1 MCLEINSRDVRK
13 AVFGHI
19 LGNGAIM
26 EKQERLENQFYSQDW
41 MKEILTG
48 GKIGLWVTQRDM
60 RTGQMLMLGDAQ
72 MHILLGTEEME
83 LSPEELFSYFEQRI
97 EPGYEKAVRDYTN
110 KMIETGQQAEVEY
123 YWRHPS
129 GGKICI
135 RCSGRLYRQQD
146 GFQYF
151 RGTHQDI
158 TELIRLKNENI
169 QQEQQL
175 RDLEWQKERYDSLF
189 QSVLCG
195 IMQYRVLDD
204 GMVFIKN
211 ANREAIRILG
221 YEQEEF
227 WQKKKWDLADTVC
240 EEDRERVTSEF
251 YALKNA
257 GDSMFFEY
265 RVLCRGGGRCWVIGS
280 AEVIRDPDNDLV
292 IQSVFLDVNR
302 RKEIEQE
309 NRQLE
314 RQLEAGD
321 EFLHLSLEHT
331 SIYEFYYEP
340 ASGTGRLP
348 ERTMRFYKRE
358 SPVCPHMPQVFAEE
372 YVAPECRE
380 AYLDMYRAIDQGAA
394 TAAGDFMDKS
404 RKHWRRVTLS
414 ALRYDKTGRAVYAV
428 GIAEDITKEKE
439 METALR
445 EARSRDSLTGL
456 YTREAGIYQVK
467 DYLEKKSPALPCCLL
482 LLDMDA
488 FSAINDNWGSVFA
501 DAVLQETAD
510 ILRRETKETD
520 ILIRLGG
527 DEFMIFLKDCSRRE
541 AVMKGERI
549 TERIRQLSPESD
561 ENLQISASIGICA
574 SSVVEDYSGLYRCA
588 ESTLQYVKEKNKGH
602 AACYLDT
609 SNDLGTWLTN
619 LYADGM
625 EITAIDG
632 SRLSVDE
639 ELTAFALE
647 LLGKSR
653 NISDAMNL
661 LLVRIGKRM
670 KLDRVSISEVN
681 HEYQSISCIYQ
692 WAANPTNFYAT
703 APVYLSREELDSV
716 ISLYAEDGTSAKVYY
731 GNEKIMPGILHAAF
745 WNEGKY
751 AGALCWEKNVE
762 NYQWSEEEKR
772 LQKEL
777 AHIICSFTMKAK
789 ADAVSQAKTD
799 FLSSMS
805 HEIRTPMNAIMGM
818 TAIAR
823 TVLDDKAKTLE
834 CLDKIETANAYL
846 LQLINDILDMSR
858 IESGKVELNIQR
870 MNLHRMVNGL
880 GVLIGPQAQAK
891 GIIFAVKDCC
901 CGEKDVLAD
910 ELRLNQV
917 LINILGNAVKF
928 TPVGGHVT
936 FTMEQLEAGE
946 TKAVFRFGVKDDGVG
961 ISREKQTTIFNAFEQ
976 EDKSTASR
984 YGGTGLGLSISAR
997 LVQIM
1002 GGKLEVE
1009 SEPGQGACFH
1019 FTLTLPYAEPEAEA
1033 AQEQETH
1040 DGRDFT
1046 GKRLLVVEDNEIN
1059 REIAVTLLG
1068 QWGFMTEE
1076 AVNGKEAVDM
1086 FIKAPV
1092 HYYDG
1097 ILMDIKMPVMD
1108 GLQATRAI
1116 RIAGKEDSIRV
1127 PIIAMSAN
1135 AFSEDMKKSMESGM
1149 NGHLVK
1155 PIEVDKVKAV
1165 LQKCLT

>member
-1 MCLEINSRDVRK
+1 
-13 AVFGHI
+13 
-19 LGNGAIM
+19 M
-26 EKQERLENQFYSQDW
+26 EKEERLENQFYSQDW

-48 GKIGLWVTQRDM
+48 GKTGLWMTQRDM
-60 RTGQMLMLGDAQ
+60 RTGQMQMLADAQ
-72 MHILLGTEEME
+72 MHLLLGTENIE
-83 LSPEELFSYFEQRI
+83 LSPEELFLYFEQRI
-97 EPGYEKAVRDYTN
+97 EPGYEKAVQDYTN

-135 RCSGRLYRQQD
+135 RCSGRMYRQKD
-146 GFQYF
+146 GIQYF

-158 TELIRLKNENI
+158 TELIRLKKENI

-175 RDLEWQKERYDSLF
+175 RDLEWQKEKYDSLF

-195 IMQYRVLDD
+195 IMQYRVLED
-204 GMVFIKN
+204 GFVFIKN

-221 YEQEEF
+221 YGQEEF
-227 WQKKKWDLADTVC
+227 WQKEKWNLADTVC
-240 EEDRERVTSEF
+240 EEDRERVISEF
-251 YALKNA
+251 YALRNA
-257 GDSMFFEY
+257 GDKMFFEY
-265 RVLCRGGGRCWVIGS
+265 RILCRDGGHCWIIGS
-280 AEVIRDPDNDLV
+280 AEVIRDTDDDLI
-292 IQSVFLDVNR
+292 IQSVFLDVDR
-302 RKEIEQE
+302 RKKIEQE

-321 EFLHLSLEHT
+321 EFLHLALEHT

-358 SPVCPHMPQVFAEE
+358 SPVCPHMPQVFAGE

-380 AYLDMYRAIDQGAA
+380 AYLDMFRAVDQGAA
-394 TAAGDFMDKS
+394 TATGEFMDKS

-414 ALRYDKTGRAVYAV
+414 ALRYDKNGRAGYAV

-467 DYLEKKSPALPCCLL
+467 DYLEKKSPVLPCCLM
-482 LLDMDA
+482 LLDMDD
-488 FSAINDNWGSVFA
+488 FRKINDNWGSTFA
-501 DAVLQETAD
+501 DVVLQETAD
-510 ILRRETKETD
+510 ILRRETNEGD

-541 AVMKGERI
+541 ALVKGERI
-549 TERIRQLSPESD
+549 TERIRRLSPEREED
-561 ENLQISASIGICA
+561 LQISASIGICA

-588 ESTLQYVKEKNKGH
+588 ESTLQYVKEKDTGH
-602 AACYLDT
+602 VACYLDT

-632 SRLSVDE
+632 SRLSADE

-670 KLDRVSISEVN
+670 KLDRVSISEAN
-681 HEYQSISCIYQ
+681 QEYQSISCIHQ
-692 WAANPTNFYAT
+692 WAANPTNFYGT
-703 APVYLSREELDSV
+703 SPVYLSREEMDYV
-716 ISLYAEDGTSAKVYY
+716 IGMYAEDGTSSEKHIK
-731 GNEKIMPGILHAAF
+731 NKKIMASVLHAAF

-762 NYQWSEEEKR
+762 NYQWNEEEKR
-772 LQKEL
+772 LLKEL

-891 GIIFAVKDCC
+891 GILFTVKDGCG
-901 CGEKDVLAD
+901 GEKEVMAD

-936 FTMEQLEAGE
+936 FTMEQLEAGN

-1019 FTLTLPYAEPEAEA
+1019 FTLTLPYAEPEPEE
-1033 AQEQETH
+1033 AQEPETD
-1040 DGRDFT
+1040 DGQDFT

-1068 QWGFMTEE
+1068 QWGFVTEE
-1076 AVNGKEAVDM
+1076 AVNGKEAVEM

-1116 RIAGKEDSIRV
+1116 RIAGKEDSICV

-1155 PIEVDKVKAV
+1155 PIEVEKVKAV